1 MPVRDAEENLETLR
15 SQPAL
20 AWCVLTSYARSK
32 CFEKT
37 QLYVAGIGPFA
48 YACGIALSDP
58 LGTHKVTSKFHPGL
72 GQKLR
77 FVVSDVDL
85 RALNDNHSLLRWA
98 WAAMSY
104 VTCEKEFQYTI
115 PDVVEGRVVGERNVV
130 EWSLLPPGMSTLGF
144 GPVATS
150 YVRNARLKFGAYV
163 GIDFSR
169 SGPRVSRTVRR
180 DSVSSRRDS
189 VSSVSSATGGES
201 VIFSNGILRGL
212 EKEEEEDADAS
223 PDDAG
228 DEAYLRRRDESD
240 ADVPT
245 MAFYSDVSTFGKAY
259 AGFQPGSAHNISAA
273 ESEKDS
279 KAAAEF
285 ERTIANLWKAWLK
298 CVLSTTLVPIRPRP
312 RGARRSLRT
321 FPGASLR
328 PSPLAFNP
336 RPRRLSTPSDAFQL
350 HPDVASYDGTTQ
362 RDYDTDGS
370 KTISLDELRAFAS
383 LPKCPSSDGYMGDLW
398 TWASEAEKD
407 GTLEEAFKT
416 VDEDGSGELEYPE
429 FYAMLAEE
437 D

>member
-1 MPVRDAEENLETLR
+1 MERHSAGEQLPVRDAEENLETLR

-20 AWCVLTSYARSK
+20 VWCVLTSYARSK

-169 SGPRVSRTVRR
+169 SGPRVSRSVRR

-298 CVLSTTLVPIRPRP
+298 CVLLPHWSPYDPARVVLAVP
-312 RGARRSLRT
+312 
-321 FPGASLR
+321 
-328 PSPLAFNP
+328 
-336 RPRRLSTPSDAFQL
+336 
-350 HPDVASYDGTTQ
+350 
-362 RDYDTDGS
+362 
-370 KTISLDELRAFAS
+370 
-383 LPKCPSSDGYMGDLW
+383 
-398 TWASEAEKD
+398 
-407 GTLEEAFKT
+407 
-416 VDEDGSGELEYPE
+416 
-429 FYAMLAEE
+429 
-437 D
+437 